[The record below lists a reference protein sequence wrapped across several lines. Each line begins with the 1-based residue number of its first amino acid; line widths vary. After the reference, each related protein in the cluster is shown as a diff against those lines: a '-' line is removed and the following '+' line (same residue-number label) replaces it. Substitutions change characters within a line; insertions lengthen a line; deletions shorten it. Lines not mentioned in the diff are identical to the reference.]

1 MKHNIVMKKISL
13 ILLVFI
19 GVNVFANQQDGSETV
34 SADNETK
41 NLFPWQES
49 LLKEKLALN
58 YSQVRE
64 ADVFWYKTIWRVID
78 CREKLNLPF
87 KYPKEPLI
95 DIIVNAARDG
105 KVTVYDGL
113 DDEFT
118 NPISPDQIGGVA
130 SGSDTIWVPD
140 PITGEMIK
148 TVIVN
153 EIDFTK
159 VNKFRLKEVWYF
171 NSVTSTLQVRIMGI
185 APVLDSY
192 DEYGNFRGE
201 LPLFWAY
208 FPDLREILVK
218 KQAYNPFPNSMP
230 MSWDDLL
237 AMRLFSSYIYKENNV
252 RDYRIQDYAS
262 GIDALYESERIKE
275 SIFNFEHDLW
285 SY

>member
-1 MKHNIVMKKISL
+1 MKQHIVMKNTILALL
-13 ILLVFI
+13 ILL
-19 GVNVFANQQDGSETV
+19 GLNSFANPQDTV
-34 SADNETK
+34 QTVANEEPK
-41 NLFPWQES
+41 NLFPWQQT
-49 LLKEKLALN
+49 LLQEKLALD
-58 YSQVRE
+58 YAKVRE
-64 ADVFWYKTIWRVID
+64 SDVFWYKTIWRVID

-87 KYPKEPLI
+87 KYPKEPFI
-95 DIIVNAARDG
+95 DILVKSAQDG
-105 KVTVYDGL
+105 KITVFDGL
-113 DDEFT
+113 DDEFK
-118 NPISPDQIGGVA
+118 NPISPNNIGGVA
-130 SGSDTIWVPD
+130 SGTDTLWVPD
-140 PITGEMIK
+140 PITGELIK

-159 VNKFRLKEVWYF
+159 VNKFRIKEVWYF

-208 FPDLREILVK
+208 YPDLRNILVK
-218 KQAYNPFPNSMP
+218 KQAYNPFPNAMP

-237 AMRLFSSYIYKENNV
+237 NMRIFSSYIYKENNV
-252 RDYRIQDYAS
+252 RDYRIQDYTT

-285 SY
+285 QY